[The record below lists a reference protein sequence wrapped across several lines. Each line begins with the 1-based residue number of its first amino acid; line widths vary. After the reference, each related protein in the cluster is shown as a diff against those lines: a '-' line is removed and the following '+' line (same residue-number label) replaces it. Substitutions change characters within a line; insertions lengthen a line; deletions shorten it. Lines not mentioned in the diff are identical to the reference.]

1 MKKSVLLMLTC
12 CGFSAMPILAHSA
25 EQVELRFAWWGG
37 KARNQA
43 TMKALEAFQAKYP
56 NIKVKAEY
64 TGWDGF
70 YPRLTT
76 QMNSNTEADVIQT
89 NWNWLTLLSK
99 KGDGFY
105 DLNKLSQPLG
115 LDQYPPEALA
125 TTTVN
130 GKINAIPI
138 SSNVMLFFYNAA
150 TWKKAGVEFPKTWD
164 ELLAT
169 GPVFKEKLGD
179 NYYPL
184 ILSEQDALLMLR
196 SYMYQKNQKEMI
208 DEKTKKIAWSHEEL
222 VEALT
227 FYRKLA
233 DNHVIPDTKAMASF
247 GKGVNYEMKP
257 WINGEWGGVYNW
269 NVLYT
274 AESQNLKNPSDLV
287 MGPYP
292 MHKDAKDAGQFRKT
306 ALMYS
311 ISRNTRHPQEAAQL
325 LHFLMSESE
334 GVLPVGLERGAPL
347 SRDGEKILRDAGILK
362 DEDPV
367 IAGLIQS
374 TSMPNQSTAS
384 PYLEDPQF
392 GALFTAA
399 RESIDHGKASI
410 DEAAT
415 TFEEQA
421 NRILRRIMR

>member
-1 MKKSVLLMLTC
+1 MKKSLLLLLTC
-12 CGFSAMPILAHSA
+12 CSFGVMPIAHSA
-25 EQVELRFAWWGG
+25 DQVEIRFAWWGG

-76 QMNSNTEADVIQT
+76 QLNSNTEADVIQT

-99 KGDGFY
+99 NGDGFY
-105 DLNKLSQPLG
+105 DLNKLSKPLG
-115 LDQYPPEALA
+115 LDQYSPEALA
-125 TTTVN
+125 TTTVK
-130 GKINAIPI
+130 GKINAIPV
-138 SSNVMLFFYNAA
+138 SSNVMLFYYNAA
-150 TWKKAGVEFPKTWD
+150 TWKKAGVAFPTTWD
-164 ELLAT
+164 ELLQA
-169 GPVFKEKLGD
+169 GPKFKETLGD

-184 ILSEQDALLMLR
+184 ILSEQDALLVLR
-196 SYMYQKNQKEMI
+196 SYMYQKYQKEMI
-208 DEKTKKIAWSHEEL
+208 DVKTRKLGWTHAEW

-227 FYRKLA
+227 FYKKLC
-233 DNHVIPDTKAMASF
+233 DEHVIPDAKKMSSF

-257 WINGEWGGVYNW
+257 WINGEWAGVYNW

-274 AESQNLKNPSDLV
+274 AQAQNLKTPSDLV

-292 MHKDAKDAGQFRKT
+292 MHKDAKDAGQFNKT
-306 ALMYS
+306 ALMFS
-311 ISRNTRHPQEAAQL
+311 ISRNTQHPQESAML
-325 LHFLMSESE
+325 VHFLMSEPE
-334 GVLPVGLERGAPL
+334 GVLPVGMERGVPL
-347 SRDGEKILRDAGILK
+347 SHDGEKILRDAGVLK
-362 DEDPV
+362 DGDPV
-367 IAGLIQS
+367 ISGLIQS
-374 TSMPNQSTAS
+374 ASMPNNSTAL

-399 RESIDHGKASI
+399 RESIDHGKATI
-410 DEAAT
+410 DNAAT

-421 NRILRRIMR
+421 GRILRRIMR

>member
-1 MKKSVLLMLTC
+1 
-12 CGFSAMPILAHSA
+12 
-25 EQVELRFAWWGG
+25 
-37 KARNQA
+37 
-43 TMKALEAFQAKYP
+43 
-56 NIKVKAEY
+56 
-64 TGWDGF
+64 
-70 YPRLTT
+70 
-76 QMNSNTEADVIQT
+76 MNSNTEADVIQT

-150 TWKKAGVEFPKTWD
+150 TW
-164 ELLAT
+164 
-169 GPVFKEKLGD
+169 
-179 NYYPL
+179 
-184 ILSEQDALLMLR
+184 
-196 SYMYQKNQKEMI
+196 
-208 DEKTKKIAWSHEEL
+208 
-222 VEALT
+222 
-227 FYRKLA
+227 
-233 DNHVIPDTKAMASF
+233 TKAMASF

-374 TSMPNQSTAS
+374 TSMPNKSTAS

-392 GALFTAA
+392 GALFTAS